1 MGRVR
6 KFMMGEGVAKPY
18 WEGKR
23 VRLRA
28 AEPSDAQ
35 HHFAIDR
42 ERGVDRNLDAVMPPN
57 SMARAEKWT
66 RGAAEQGFRDG
77 DNFLFEIETLDGGDY
92 VGAIDTHHCDPRAG
106 RFEYGIALREAQRG
120 KGYAA
125 EAILLVLRYY
135 FLERRYQ
142 KCDVG
147 VFDFNE
153 ASIRLHER
161 LGFVLEGRRRRH
173 TFSGGAYHDM
183 LLYGMTVEE
192 FRERH
197 PDYVT
202 M

>member
-1 MGRVR
+1 MG
-6 KFMMGEGVAKPY
+6 KPY
-18 WEGKR
+18 WEGRR

-28 AEPSDAQ
+28 VEPSDAE
-35 HHFAIDR
+35 HHVAMDR
-42 ERGVDRNLDAVMPPN
+42 ERGTDRNLDAVMPPN
-57 SMARAEKWT
+57 SVARAEKWA
-66 RGAAEQGFRDG
+66 REMAEQGFRDG
-77 DNFLFEIETLDGGDY
+77 DGFFFEIETLAGEH

-147 VFDFNE
+147 VFDFND

-173 TFSGGAYHDM
+173 TFTGGAFHDM